1 MKRSQLKELIR
12 EEIISLLQE
21 ETTTKEPITKPK
33 PNTSP
38 DTDTKPRP
46 PQRRRKLTPSTTP
59 EEAPKKRPAKA
70 YFTEAMID
78 KIIQRYEKGKKQ

>member
-1 MKRSQLKELIR
+1 MKRSQLKQLIR

-33 PNTSP
+33 PKTSP
-38 DTDTKPRP
+38 DTK
-46 PQRRRKLTPSTTP
+46 PQRRRTLTPP
-59 EEAPKKRPAKA
+59 KEAPKTKPKA

-78 KIIQRYEKGKKQ
+78 KIVQRYKKGKKQ